1 MKLFI
6 HYIMLKLS
14 NQYITNINIR
24 LYIKEYDNV
33 IKFKIEDNFIWT
45 AERESIFVRC
55 YRTIVLLL
63 NCVRNEKHMN
73 TKLSDSLI
81 C

>member
-1 MKLFI
+1 
-6 HYIMLKLS
+6 MLKLS

-33 IKFKIEDNFIWT
+33 IKFLRLKTILYEQQ
-45 AERESIFVRC
+45 RESIFVRC

>member
-1 MKLFI
+1 MFHDRFNDIMKLFI

-33 IKFKIEDNFIWT
+33 IKFLRLKTILYEQQRERAFLSDVIE
-45 AERESIFVRC
+45 
-55 YRTIVLLL
+55 LLL
-63 NCVRNEKHMN
+63 YY
-73 TKLSDSLI
+73 
-81 C
+81 

>member
-1 MKLFI
+1 MKK
-6 HYIMLKLS
+6 YDDVMKLS
-14 NQYITNINIR
+14 NQYITNINMR

-33 IKFKIEDNFIWT
+33 IKFLRLKTILYEQQ
-45 AERESIFVRC
+45 RERC

-73 TKLSDSLI
+73 TKLLDSLI

>member
-1 MKLFI
+1 MKSFI

-33 IKFKIEDNFIWT
+33 IKFLRLKTILYEQQR
-45 AERESIFVRC
+45 ERVF
-55 YRTIVLLL
+55 
-63 NCVRNEKHMN
+63 
-73 TKLSDSLI
+73 LSDVIELLFYY
-81 C
+81 

>member
-33 IKFKIEDNFIWT
+33 IKFLRLKTILYEQQR
-45 AERESIFVRC
+45 ERVF
-55 YRTIVLLL
+55 
-63 NCVRNEKHMN
+63 
-73 TKLSDSLI
+73 LSDVIELLFYY
-81 C
+81 

>member
-33 IKFKIEDNFIWT
+33 IKFLKLETILYEQQR
-45 AERESIFVRC
+45 ERVF
-55 YRTIVLLL
+55 
-63 NCVRNEKHMN
+63 
-73 TKLSDSLI
+73 LSDVIELLFYY
-81 C
+81 